1 VEFNLGVDFDIED
14 SVEYFH
20 SGIVSNLV

>member
-1 VEFNLGVDFDIED
+1 VDFDIED